1 MIVQH
6 NLQAMNANR
15 MLGLTTKTV
24 AGTTEKLSSGYRINR
39 AADDAAGLA
48 ISEKMR
54 KQIRG
59 LDKASQNAEDGISCV
74 QTAEGALTEVQD
86 MLQRMNELCVQAA
99 NGTNSISDRQYIQD
113 ELDQLISEI
122 DRVAETTKFNETY
135 LLKGDERSATKSS
148 YITNYSITYT
158 ENIITNAM
166 PRNSMDKKVNYTGTN
181 NIYMSSVEVLSASP
195 SNSIATDVIQT
206 GDDITDYMLMSELAD
221 NSSKALLNRNNY
233 VAFISCELNSDI
245 GVKGNATT
253 DLYQDYA
260 DGTIRANRTLFIFDT
275 ETDTTT
281 RITEG
286 TSMTEYLYDDNTVKD
301 RYRLVDV
308 LDGAQSMVQESG
320 TIATGVGS
328 LSGITSTSGNVTV
341 YGDPVANHTIA
352 DVYYAYES
360 AYGGYHD
367 YKVSYVQG
375 DNVQESQRG
384 SVYGYAPSTTNVVDN
399 QDGTITLGNET
410 AVEIGNHI
418 YLISESNKTVGTGDT
433 LTAVPL
439 DQGYPLYLGDETIL
453 ASDLLNGTYNIYAPY
468 TDVVS
473 ASSIPNP
480 SNAATANQSIAD
492 VYYAYESAYGGY
504 HDYKV
509 SYVQGDNVQE
519 SQRGSVYGYAPST
532 TNVVDN
538 QDGTIT
544 LGNETAVEIGNHIY
558 LISESNKT
566 VGTGDTLTA
575 VPLDQGYP
583 LYLGDETILASDLLN
598 GTYNIYAPYTDVT
611 DPNSTYSKELY
622 TSLWYGITSDRIKTQ
637 FGLTGNFA
645 WTDAFIEYDTSLQK
659 LYNANGKEVS
669 GMALNQ
675 YFDENGNYKGGL
687 YRTAQARAIDEVFAS
702 EDSER
707 YQNVLSILG
716 NGATT
721 IGRYIT
727 QSSTQI
733 RGDLGL
739 ELHVGADSDRENKI
753 SMDISTLT
761 SAGLGVDKLASF
773 NIGIV
778 DETGNNATD
787 AIDVIGDA
795 LSKVSSQRA
804 ALGAIQ
810 NRLDHTIKNLDN
822 VVENTTAAEAQI
834 RDTDMAEEM
843 VRHANANILQQAG
856 QSMLAQANQSNQG
869 VLTLLQ

>member
-148 YITNYSITYT
+148 YITNYSVTYT
-158 ENIITNAM
+158 ENAITNAM

-181 NIYMSSVEVLSASP
+181 NIYISSVEVLSASP

-206 GDDITDYMLMSELAD
+206 GDDVTNYMLMSDLAD
-221 NSSKALLNRNNY
+221 NSTNALLNRNDY
-233 VAFISCELNSDI
+233 VAFISCELDSEI
-245 GVKGNATT
+245 GAKGNATT
-253 DLYQDYA
+253 DLYQDYM

-308 LDGAQSMVQESG
+308 LDGAQSMVQDSG
-320 TIATGVGS
+320 TLATGVGS
-328 LSGITSTSGNVTV
+328 LSGTTATSGNLTV
-341 YGDPVANHTIA
+341 YGDPVANQSVANVHYA
-352 DVYYAYES
+352 VQRSDGSYYEGIINYA
-360 AYGGYHD
+360 
-367 YKVSYVQG
+367 QG
-375 DNVQESQRG
+375 DSIQLSDRG
-384 SVYGYAPSTTNVVDN
+384 SVYGYAPSNTHVKDN
-399 QDGTITLGNET
+399 GDGTVTLGNET
-410 AVEIGNHI
+410 AVEIGGSV
-418 YLISESNKTVGTGDT
+418 YVISESNQTLSTADTV
-433 LTAVPL
+433 TAIAL
-439 DQGYPLYLGDETIL
+439 DRQYADVQVQV
-453 ASDLLNGTYNIYAPY
+453 ADLINGTYEIYGAY
-468 TDVVS
+468 TDVIS
-473 ASSIPNP
+473 ASSIPEP
-480 SNAATANQSIAD
+480 SVNATANHSVAD
-492 VYYAYESAYGGY
+492 VHYAVQRSDGSYYEGIINYA
-504 HDYKV
+504 
-509 SYVQGDNVQE
+509 QGDSIQL
-519 SQRGSVYGYAPST
+519 SDRGSVYGYAPSNT
-532 TNVVDN
+532 HVKDN
-538 QDGTIT
+538 GDGTVT
-544 LGNETAVEIGNHIY
+544 LGNETAVEIGGSVY
-558 LISESNKT
+558 VISESNQTLSTADT
-566 VGTGDTLTA
+566 VTA
-575 VPLDQGYP
+575 IALDRQYA
-583 LYLGDETILASDLLN
+583 DVQVQVADLIN
-598 GTYNIYAPYTDVT
+598 GTYEIYGEYLDVS
-611 DPNSTYSKELY
+611 DPNRTLSSAAY
-622 TSLWYGITSDRIKTQ
+622 TPLWYGITSDRVKAQ

-687 YRTAQARAIDEVFAS
+687 YRTTQARAIDEVFAS

-707 YQNVLSILG
+707 YQNVVSILG

-721 IGRYIT
+721 IGKYIT

-739 ELHVGADSDRENKI
+739 ELHVGADSDRKNKI

>member
-135 LLKGDERSATKSS
+135 LLKGDERSATKCS
-148 YITNYSITYT
+148 YITNYSVTYT
-158 ENIITNAM
+158 ENAITNAM

-181 NIYMSSVEVLSASP
+181 NIYISSVEVLSASP

-206 GDDITDYMLMSELAD
+206 GDDVTNYMLMSDLAD
-221 NSSKALLNRNNY
+221 NSTNALLNRNDY
-233 VAFISCELNSDI
+233 VAFISCELDSEI
-245 GVKGNATT
+245 GAKGNATT
-253 DLYQDYA
+253 DLYQDYM

-308 LDGAQSMVQESG
+308 LDGAQSMVQDSG
-320 TIATGVGS
+320 TVATGVGS
-328 LSGITSTSGNVTV
+328 LSGTTATSGNLTV
-341 YGDPVANHTIA
+341 YGDPVANHSVA
-352 DVYYAYES
+352 NVHYAVQRSDGSYYEGIINYA
-360 AYGGYHD
+360 
-367 YKVSYVQG
+367 QG
-375 DNVQESQRG
+375 DSIQLSDRG
-384 SVYGYAPSTTNVVDN
+384 SVYGYAPSNTHVKDN
-399 QDGTITLGNET
+399 GDGTVTLGNET
-410 AVEIGNHI
+410 AVEIGGSV
-418 YLISESNKTVGTGDT
+418 YVISESNQTVSTADT
-433 LTAVPL
+433 VTAIAL
-439 DQGYPLYLGDETIL
+439 DRQY
-453 ASDLLNGTYNIYAPY
+453 
-468 TDVVS
+468 
-473 ASSIPNP
+473 
-480 SNAATANQSIAD
+480 AD
-492 VYYAYESAYGGY
+492 VQVQVADLINGSYEIYGEY
-504 HDYKV
+504 LDV
-509 SYVQGDNVQE
+509 S
-519 SQRGSVYGYAPST
+519 
-532 TNVVDN
+532 
-538 QDGTIT
+538 
-544 LGNETAVEIGNHIY
+544 
-558 LISESNKT
+558 
-566 VGTGDTLTA
+566 
-575 VPLDQGYP
+575 
-583 LYLGDETILASDLLN
+583 
-598 GTYNIYAPYTDVT
+598 
-611 DPNSTYSKELY
+611 DPNRTSSSAAY
-622 TSLWYGITSDRIKTQ
+622 TPLWYGITSDRVKAQ
-637 FGLTGNFA
+637 FGLTGNFV

-787 AIDVIGDA
+787 AIGVIGDA

>member
-24 AGTTEKLSSGYRINR
+24 SGTTEKLSSGYRINR

-148 YITNYSITYT
+148 YITNYSVTYT
-158 ENIITNAM
+158 ENAITNAM

-181 NIYMSSVEVLSASP
+181 NIYISSVEVLSASP

-206 GDDITDYMLMSELAD
+206 GDDVTNYMLMSDLAD
-221 NSSKALLNRNNY
+221 NSTNALLNRNDY
-233 VAFISCELNSDI
+233 VAFISCELDSEI
-245 GVKGNATT
+245 GAKGNATT
-253 DLYQDYA
+253 DLYQDYM

-308 LDGAQSMVQESG
+308 LDGAQSMVQDSG
-320 TIATGVGS
+320 TLATGVGS
-328 LSGITSTSGNVTV
+328 LSGTTATSGNLTV
-341 YGDPVANHTIA
+341 YGDPVANHSVA
-352 DVYYAYES
+352 NVHYAVQRSDGSYYEGIINYA
-360 AYGGYHD
+360 
-367 YKVSYVQG
+367 QG
-375 DNVQESQRG
+375 DSIQLSDRG
-384 SVYGYAPSTTNVVDN
+384 SVYGYAPSNTHVKDN
-399 QDGTITLGNET
+399 GDGTVTLGNET
-410 AVEIGNHI
+410 AVEIGGSV
-418 YLISESNKTVGTGDT
+418 YVISESNQTLSTADTV
-433 LTAVPL
+433 TAIAL
-439 DQGYPLYLGDETIL
+439 DRQYADVQVQV
-453 ASDLLNGTYNIYAPY
+453 ADLINGTYEIYGEY
-468 TDVVS
+468 LDVS
-473 ASSIPNP
+473 
-480 SNAATANQSIAD
+480 
-492 VYYAYESAYGGY
+492 
-504 HDYKV
+504 
-509 SYVQGDNVQE
+509 
-519 SQRGSVYGYAPST
+519 
-532 TNVVDN
+532 
-538 QDGTIT
+538 
-544 LGNETAVEIGNHIY
+544 
-558 LISESNKT
+558 
-566 VGTGDTLTA
+566 
-575 VPLDQGYP
+575 
-583 LYLGDETILASDLLN
+583 
-598 GTYNIYAPYTDVT
+598 
-611 DPNSTYSKELY
+611 DPNRTLSSAAY
-622 TSLWYGITSDRIKTQ
+622 TPLWYGITSDRVKAQ

-687 YRTAQARAIDEVFAS
+687 YRTTQARAIDEVFAS

-707 YQNVLSILG
+707 YQNVVSILG

-721 IGRYIT
+721 IGKYIT

-739 ELHVGADSDRENKI
+739 ELHEGADSDRKNKI

-761 SAGLGVDKLASF
+761 SAGLGVDKLASL

-843 VRHANANILQQAG
+843 VKHANANILQQAG

-869 VLTLLQ
+869 ILSLLQ

>member
-24 AGTTEKLSSGYRINR
+24 SGTTEKLSSGYRINR

-135 LLKGDERSATKSS
+135 LLKGDERSTTKSS
-148 YITNYSITYT
+148 YITNYSVTYT

-253 DLYQDYA
+253 DLYQDYT

-384 SVYGYAPSTTNVVDN
+384 SVYGYAPST
-399 QDGTITLGNET
+399 I
-410 AVEIGNHI
+410 
-418 YLISESNKTVGTGDT
+418 
-433 LTAVPL
+433 
-439 DQGYPLYLGDETIL
+439 
-453 ASDLLNGTYNIYAPY
+453 
-468 TDVVS
+468 
-473 ASSIPNP
+473 
-480 SNAATANQSIAD
+480 
-492 VYYAYESAYGGY
+492 
-504 HDYKV
+504 
-509 SYVQGDNVQE
+509 
-519 SQRGSVYGYAPST
+519 
-532 TNVVDN
+532 NVVDN

-622 TSLWYGITSDRIKTQ
+622 TSLWYGITSDRVKTQ

-834 RDTDMAEEM
+834 RDTNMAEEM